1 MNANHLESKFAMMG
15 ARFKVSVAPAQRSSS
30 DYAVDIQKDRRGQF
44 FELRVPE
51 PLRDSLDVNVLQT
64 DKRDR
69 HLLLFVRPAD
79 GKAARFLCG
88 HDEREWFVAAV
99 PGGASSVVQA
109 KEALKPRAIR
119 LRQVELEVPTRLR
132 NRRKNAA
139 FRRQGEWFFV
149 PASAWSR
156 DPINEKFV
164 LYNEPLR
171 RGAGK
176 AHIVEQLF
184 RVAGELVYVCAKH
197 PNGVSESW
205 YRRIL
210 QNQPGAAQWRWQALR
225 RNPRVYAKGRIRH
238 PDHATITLP
247 DWHRVVMNT
256 ETETESMRNVA
267 FID

>member
-15 ARFKVSVAPAQRSSS
+15 ARFKVSVAPAQRASN
-30 DYAVDIQKDRRGQF
+30 DYAVDIQEDRRGEF

-51 PLRDSLDVNVLQT
+51 RLRDSLEVNVLQT

-69 HLLLFVRPAD
+69 HLLLFVRPAE

-99 PGGASSVVQA
+99 PGGASTVAQA
-109 KEALKPRAIR
+109 KEALKPLAIR
-119 LRQVELEVPTRLR
+119 ARQNQLKVPTRLR

-149 PASAWSR
+149 PAAAWGR
-156 DPINEKFV
+156 DHINEKFI
-164 LYNEPLR
+164 LHNEPLR

-176 AHIVEQLF
+176 PHIVDQLY
-184 RVAGELVYVCAKH
+184 RVGGEVVYTCTRHLEPLNETQYRKFIQSQ
-197 PNGVSESW
+197 PN
-205 YRRIL
+205 
-210 QNQPGAAQWRWQALR
+210 AATWAWDVLR
-225 RNPRVYAKGRIRH
+225 RNPRVYVRGRVRH
-238 PDHATITLP
+238 SDHATITLP
-247 DWHRVVMNT
+247 DWHRVVLNT
-256 ETETESMRNVA
+256 ETETETMRNVA

>member
-1 MNANHLESKFAMMG
+1 MNAKNIESKFAMMG
-15 ARFKVSVAPAQRSSS
+15 ARFKVSVAPAQRASN
-30 DYAVDIQKDRRGQF
+30 DYAVDIQRDGRGEF
-44 FELRVPE
+44 FELRVPAQ
-51 PLRDSLDVNVLQT
+51 LRASLDVNVLHT

-69 HLLLFVRPAD
+69 HLLLFVRETE

-99 PGGASSVVQA
+99 PGGASTVLQA

-119 LRQVELEVPTRLR
+119 DRQNQLKVPTRFR

-149 PASAWSR
+149 PASGWGR

-164 LYNEPLR
+164 LHNEPLR

-176 AHIVEQLF
+176 PHIVEQLY
-184 RVAGELVYVCAKH
+184 RVAGEPVYVCPKH
-197 PNGVSESW
+197 PNGVSEAW
-205 YRRIL
+205 YRRLL
-210 QNQPGAAQWRWQALR
+210 QTRPGAAQWGWQALR

-238 PDHATITLP
+238 SDHATITLP

-256 ETETESMRNVA
+256 ETETDTMRNVA
-267 FID
+267 FLD

>member
-1 MNANHLESKFAMMG
+1 MNANHIESKFAMMG
-15 ARFKVSVAPAQRSSS
+15 ARLKVSVLPEHRVSE
-30 DYAVDIQKDRRGQF
+30 DYAVDIQKDRHGEY

-51 PLRDSLDVNVLQT
+51 TLSRRLDVNVLQT

-69 HLLLFVRPAD
+69 HLLLFVRPSE
-79 GKAARFLCG
+79 GKPARFLCG

-99 PGGASSVVQA
+99 PGGASTVLQA

-119 LRQVELEVPTRLR
+119 SRQTALKVPNRLR

-149 PASAWSR
+149 PVRVWER
-156 DPINEKFV
+156 DRIDDKFI
-164 LYNEPLR
+164 LRNEPLR

-176 AHIVEQLF
+176 PHIVEQLY
-184 RVAGELVYVCAKH
+184 RVAGEVVYVCPKF
-197 PNGVSESW
+197 PNGVSPMQYQRMLKQDRKSA
-205 YRRIL
+205 RL
-210 QNQPGAAQWRWQALR
+210 GWQVLR
-225 RNPRVYAKGRIRH
+225 RNPRVYARGRVRH
-238 PDHATITLP
+238 PDHATIALS

-256 ETETESMRNVA
+256 ETETDTMRNVA

>member
-1 MNANHLESKFAMMG
+1 MNANHIESKFAMLG
-15 ARFKVSVAPAQRSSS
+15 ARFKMNVAPAQRGSNE
-30 DYAVDIQKDRRGQF
+30 YAVDIQKDRRGQF

-51 PLRDSLDVNVLQT
+51 RLRDSLDVNVLQT
-64 DKRDR
+64 DKNDR
-69 HLLLFVRPAD
+69 HLLLFVRPSE

-99 PGGASSVVQA
+99 PGGASNVVQA

-119 LRQVELEVPTRLR
+119 LRQNELKVPSRLR
-132 NRRKNAA
+132 NRRRNAA

-149 PASAWSR
+149 PASVWNR

-176 AHIVEQLF
+176 AHIVEHLF
-184 RVAGELVYVCAKH
+184 RVAGELVYVCPKH
-197 PNGVSESW
+197 PNGVSENW

-210 QNQPGAAQWRWQALR
+210 QQRPSAAQWGWQALR

-247 DWHRVVMNT
+247 DWHRVVLNT
-256 ETETESMRNVA
+256 ETETETMRHVA